1 MKILVTG
8 IAGFI
13 GFHIAKKLLE
23 HGHQVIGIDNLNDYY
38 DVKLKIDRLK
48 ELGVT
53 LKNEGKDNHPQ
64 KSNLYDLDLMFFKM
78 DITHQ
83 NALEQL
89 FTTSS
94 FDIVCHLAAQAGVR
108 YSLENPHEYI
118 ESNVMGFMNIL
129 ENCKRHQVPHLV
141 YASSSSVYGHNKEMP
156 FSTEHPTEKPI
167 SIYAA
172 TKKSNEL
179 MAYTYSHLFDLQ
191 TTGLRFFTVYGPWG
205 RPDMAIYKFADAIAN
220 ERPINVF
227 NHGKA
232 QRDFTYIDDI
242 IQGLYAVITNTKRE
256 SAFKIYNI
264 GCNRPEKLTD
274 FINEIEACLG
284 KKAIKKMLPLQPGD
298 VVRTWADVE
307 PLARDYNY
315 RPKTQIKSGVSEFI
329 KWYKHYHGQ

>member
-172 TKKSNEL
+172 SINRVVAPEAGRRREKRHCKS
-179 MAYTYSHLFDLQ
+179 
-191 TTGLRFFTVYGPWG
+191 
-205 RPDMAIYKFADAIAN
+205 
-220 ERPINVF
+220 
-227 NHGKA
+227 
-232 QRDFTYIDDI
+232 
-242 IQGLYAVITNTKRE
+242 
-256 SAFKIYNI
+256 
-264 GCNRPEKLTD
+264 
-274 FINEIEACLG
+274 
-284 KKAIKKMLPLQPGD
+284 
-298 VVRTWADVE
+298 
-307 PLARDYNY
+307 AR
-315 RPKTQIKSGVSEFI
+315 
-329 KWYKHYHGQ
+329 